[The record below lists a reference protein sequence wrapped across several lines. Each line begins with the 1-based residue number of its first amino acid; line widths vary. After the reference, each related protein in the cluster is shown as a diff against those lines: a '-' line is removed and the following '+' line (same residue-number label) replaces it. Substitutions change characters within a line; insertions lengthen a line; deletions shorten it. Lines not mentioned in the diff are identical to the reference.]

1 MQRLENSD
9 GGSSSKTSIRISTPK
24 SDSSLRIIPLSD
36 YLIDIC
42 NQWTWMAPEAYVLT
56 GDLDRFVEPRTLQ
69 YRLAKYTKDCNLD
82 GVHYHVL

>member
-36 YLIDIC
+36 YLIAI
-42 NQWTWMAPEAYVLT
+42 NGLGW
-56 GDLDRFVEPRTLQ
+56 LQ
-69 YRLAKYTKDCNLD
+69 KLMC
-82 GVHYHVL
+82 